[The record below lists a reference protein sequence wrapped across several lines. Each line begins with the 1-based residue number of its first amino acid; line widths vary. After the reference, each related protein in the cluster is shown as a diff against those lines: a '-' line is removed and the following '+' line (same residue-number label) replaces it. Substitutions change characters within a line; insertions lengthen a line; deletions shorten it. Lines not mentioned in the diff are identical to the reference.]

1 MRALLLHPALD
12 FELEARLP
20 PLHEALV
27 EDLGLDDVFRAMAD
41 GDRYLHEVARTVVL
55 AGLCDPDAILH
66 RQRILAECIERPHV
80 ARRLYDLAVA
90 AIEGERTAWRV
101 YTRNPDLALS
111 AAIRTLAL
119 LLPILQELRRLAD
132 AEAERSTSD
141 GFRHLFETLRR
152 ELDDAYLR
160 DLGEHLRLLGFSDG
174 VSVNGRLGPRNAG
187 TGFTLHRPGRGVWQR
202 LLGRRG
208 RHGYTISVSARDD
221 AGNEALAELR
231 MRGINLAAN
240 AVSQSVDHLLA
251 FFRMIRF
258 EVGFYLGA
266 MNLRRWLAALGEPVC
281 FPAPQ
286 PQGRAVLSAAGLVD
300 VGLSL
305 RSGRRSVGNDLDADE
320 RSLVL
325 ITGANQ
331 GGKSTLLRAVGT
343 AQVMMHCG
351 LFVGAT
357 RFSADVRDGVFTHFR
372 RREDA
377 TMSSGKLDEELKRLS
392 ELVDV
397 VRRGPLL
404 LLNESFAATN
414 EREGADIAEGV
425 TLAFQEAGAKIV
437 FVTHSYEL
445 ARRFQIGR
453 RPGCLFLRAE
463 RLPDGRRTFRLPE
476 GEPLPTSYGQD
487 LFGRIFD
494 AGGVDRT
501 LSRS

>member
-1 MRALLLHPALD
+1 MRALLLHPELD

-20 PLHEALV
+20 PQHEALV
-27 EDLGLDDVFRAMAD
+27 EDLGLDDLLQAMAA
-41 GDRYLHEVARTVVL
+41 GDRCLYEVARTVVL
-55 AGLCDPDAILH
+55 AGLREPGAIVH
-66 RQRILAECIERPHV
+66 RQRVIAECIERPQV
-80 ARRLYDLAVA
+80 ARQLYDLAVA
-90 AIEGERTAWRV
+90 GIDVERDAWRV
-101 YTRNPDLALS
+101 YTRSPELALS
-111 AAIRTLAL
+111 MAIRTLEG
-119 LLPILQELRRLAD
+119 LLPVLRELRRLAD

-141 GFRHLFETLRR
+141 GFRLLFGTLRR

-160 DLGEHLRLLGFSDG
+160 DVETHLRLLRFTDG

-187 TGFTLHRPGRGVWQR
+187 AGFTLRRPGRGGWQR
-202 LLGRRG
+202 LLGRRD
-208 RHGYTISVSARDD
+208 RRGYTISVPPRDD
-221 AGNEALAELR
+221 PGNEALAELR
-231 MRGINLAAN
+231 IRGINLVAN
-240 AVSQSVDHLLA
+240 AVSQSVDHLIS

-266 MNLRRWLAALGEPVC
+266 LNLRERLTALGEPVC
-281 FPAPQ
+281 FPDPCSEA
-286 PQGRAVLSAAGLVD
+286 GEALTAVSLVD

-305 RSGRRSVGNDLDADE
+305 RSGRRSVGNDLDADA
-320 RSLVL
+320 RSLVF

-343 AQVMMHCG
+343 AQVMMQCG
-351 LFVGAT
+351 LFVGAA
-357 RFSADVRDGVFTHFR
+357 RFSAAVRDGVFTHFR

-377 TMSSGKLDEELKRLS
+377 TMTSGRLDEELKRLS

-397 VRRGPLL
+397 LGRAPLL

-425 TLAFQEAGAKIV
+425 VRAFREAGAKIV

-445 ARRFQIGR
+445 ARRFHAEQ

-463 RLPDGRRTFRLPE
+463 RLPDGQRTFRLRE

-487 LFGRIFD
+487 LYGRIFGTD
-494 AGGVDRT
+494 
-501 LSRS
+501 S

>member
-1 MRALLLHPALD
+1 MRALLLHPDLD

-27 EDLGLDDVFRAMAD
+27 EDLGLDDLLRAMAD
-41 GDRYLHEVARTVVL
+41 GDRYLHEVAQTVVL
-55 AGLCDPDAILH
+55 AGLRDPDAIVH
-66 RQRILAECIERPHV
+66 RQRILAECIERPEV
-80 ARRLYDLAVA
+80 ARQLYDLAVA
-90 AIEGERTAWRV
+90 GIEVERSAWRV

-111 AAIRTLAL
+111 SAIRTLER
-119 LLPILQELRRLAD
+119 LLPVLRQLRRLAD
-132 AEAERSTSD
+132 DEADRSTSD
-141 GFRHLFETLRR
+141 GFRRLFETLRR

-160 DLGEHLRLLGFSDG
+160 DLEEHIRLLGFSDG

-187 TGFTLHRPGRGVWQR
+187 TGFTLRRPGRGGWQR

-208 RHGYTISVSARDD
+208 RRGYTISVSPRDD

-231 MRGINLAAN
+231 MRGINLVAN
-240 AVSQSVDHLLA
+240 AASQSVDHLLG

-266 MNLRRWLAALGEPVC
+266 MNLQERLAALGEPVC
-281 FPAPQ
+281 FPEPQ
-286 PQGRAVLSAAGLVD
+286 PQGRAALTAAGLVD

-305 RSGRRSVGNDLDADE
+305 RSGRRSVGNDLDADG
-320 RSLVL
+320 RSLVF

-343 AQVMMHCG
+343 AQVMMQCG

-392 ELVDV
+392 EMVDAV
-397 VRRGPLL
+397 GRGPLL

-425 TLAFQEAGAKIV
+425 ALAFLEAGAKIV

-445 ARRFQIGR
+445 ARRFHAEQR
-453 RPGCLFLRAE
+453 ARCLFLRAE
-463 RLPDGRRTFRLPE
+463 RLPDGRRTFRLLE

-494 AGGVDRT
+494 AER
-501 LSRS
+501 